1 MHRRTAWLA
10 VAVAMALAAS
20 ACSAGGGD
28 PRASE
33 GGQAETDAAAVESP
47 RTDLADAVPSDDASG
62 GSVGSPTPQQEES
75 ADAVALLAEGS
86 SVLAGRAVRGVAT
99 IAIPEIEGEVPVELS
114 SRFESDA
121 DGDLSVSIEFEP
133 GVDPQ
138 FPDGGVAEIRYAG
151 REAYVRTT
159 GAADAPAVVEASVDA
174 DGRSAWFVAA
184 SESSGDPRWSEGIVS
199 LLCVLPQSNP
209 EVSWDCDPLS
219 SVAALLATASG
230 AKVAGRD
237 TIRAVPTTKVEFRVP
252 LIELYPASFV
262 DELEE
267 TLETRGDALA
277 SEDFEQLS
285 EFLRGIAAEAWI
297 DGSGLVRRLVLD
309 FSPAQLIVEFYDF
322 DADISV
328 DAPPPEQV
336 AGELPRFD
344 GAGGGGGSVSAGSD
358 SGSGGPEDP
367 AGPPPEEQPGPGEDV
382 PPPSGLVEPSQ
393 AAPPGCPAPDGAGA
407 RFFDFDGPQPMC
419 IDPGARYVAVF
430 DTSEGEMRFELTA
443 ADTPGTVNN
452 FVTLARWGYYHHTL
466 LFRTDPSIDIIQGGS
481 PHTNSASDPGPGY
494 TIPDEPAFEVDP
506 DTGQLSGPYR
516 YEPGQ
521 LVMARSSGP
530 DSAGAQFFITTGPN
544 ASRLDSQGAYVVFGS
559 TDAAG
564 LAVAQSI
571 IGLHVAGGS
580 LGGAPSRPVIVR
592 SVTIEE
598 TPVGRLASDFTSAAL
613 CAAAGFTWSEE
624 SGSCN

>member
-10 VAVAMALAAS
+10 VAVAMALAVS
-20 ACSAGGGD
+20 ACSDGGED

-33 GGQAETDAAAVESP
+33 GVQAETDAPAVESP
-47 RTDLADAVPSDDASG
+47 QTDLTDAVPSDDASG
-62 GSVGSPTPQQEES
+62 GSVGSPTPQEEEPV
-75 ADAVALLAEGS
+75 DAVALLAEGS

-121 DGDLSVSIEFEP
+121 DGDLSVRIEFEP
-133 GVDPQ
+133 GMDPQ

-184 SESSGDPRWSEGIVS
+184 SESSGDPRWSEGIAA

-219 SVAALLATASG
+219 SVAALLATASE

-237 TIRAVPTTKVEFRVP
+237 TIREVPTTKVAFRVP
-252 LIELYPASFV
+252 LTGLYPASFV
-262 DELEE
+262 DDLEE

-277 SEDFEQLS
+277 SEDFEQLA

-309 FSPAQLIVEFYDF
+309 FLSAQFIVEFHDF
-322 DADISV
+322 DADIAV
-328 DAPPPEQV
+328 DAPPPQQV

-344 GAGGGGGSVSAGSD
+344 YGARGGGSSGSAGSD
-358 SGSGGPEDP
+358 SGSSGPVEP
-367 AGPPPEEQPGPGEDV
+367 PGPGADV
-382 PPPSGLVEPSQ
+382 PPPSGLAEPSR
-393 AAPPGCPAPDGAGA
+393 AAPGCPAPDGSGP
-407 RFFDFDGPQPMC
+407 RYFDFDGPQPMC
-419 IDPGARYVAVF
+419 IDLGARYVAVF

-443 ADTPGTVNN
+443 GQTPSTVNN

-494 TIPDEPAFEVDP
+494 TIPDEPAFDVDP
-506 DTGQLSGPYR
+506 DTGQLSGLYR

-521 LVMARSSGP
+521 LAMARSSGP
-530 DSAGAQFFITTGPN
+530 DSAGAQFFITTGPD
-544 ASRLDSQGAYVVFGS
+544 ASRLDSQGTYVVFGS

-598 TPVGRLASDFTSAAL
+598 TPVGRLASDFASAAL
-613 CAAAGFTWSEE
+613 CTAAGFTWSEE
-624 SGSCN
+624 SGSCS

>member
-1 MHRRTAWLA
+1 MRRRTAWLVVAASIALTASACADGDGDA
-10 VAVAMALAAS
+10 VAVDGAQVEVDAPTVE
-20 ACSAGGGD
+20 D
-28 PRASE
+28 PS
-33 GGQAETDAAAVESP
+33 G
-47 RTDLADAVPSDDASG
+47 DLAEATPSAEVSDDASG
-62 GSVGSPTPQQEES
+62 GSVISPTPQQEEP

-86 SVLAGRAVRGVAT
+86 SVLAGRAARGVAT
-99 IAIPEIEGEVPVELS
+99 IAIPEIAGEVPVELS
-114 SRFESDA
+114 STFETDA
-121 DGDLSVSIEFEP
+121 DGDLSVRIEFEP
-133 GVDPQ
+133 GVDTQ

-159 GAADAPAVVEASVDA
+159 GAAGAPAAVQASVDA

-184 SESSGDPRWSEGIVS
+184 SESSGDPRWSEGIAA
-199 LLCVLPQSNP
+199 LLCVLPQLNP
-209 EVSWDCDPLS
+209 DISWGCDPLS
-219 SVAALLATASG
+219 SVAALLAAASG
-230 AKVAGRD
+230 AKVAGGD
-237 TIRAVPTTKVEFRVP
+237 TIREVPTTRVEFRVP
-252 LIELYPASFV
+252 LTAFYPASFV

-267 TLETRGDALA
+267 TLETRGDALN
-277 SEDFEQLS
+277 EDLEQLS
-285 EFLRGIAAEAWI
+285 EFLRGIVAEAWI
-297 DGSGLVRRLVLD
+297 DGSGLVRRLVLELL
-309 FSPAQLIVEFYDF
+309 PVQLIVEFYDF
-322 DADISV
+322 DADIAV

-336 AGELPRFD
+336 AGELPLFD
-344 GAGGGGGSVSAGSD
+344 GAGGGGSAPAGSD
-358 SGSGGPEDP
+358 SGSAEL
-367 AGPPPEEQPGPGEDV
+367 AGPPPEESPGPGEDV
-382 PPPSGLVEPSQ
+382 SPPSGLAEPSR
-393 AAPPGCPAPDGAGA
+393 AAPGCPAPDGSGP
-407 RFFDFDGPQPMC
+407 RYFDFDGPQPMC

-494 TIPDEPAFEVDP
+494 TIPDEPAFDVDP

-544 ASRLDSQGAYVVFGS
+544 ASRLDSQGTYVVFGS

-598 TPVGRLASDFTSAAL
+598 TPVSRLASDFTNAAL
-613 CAAAGFTWSEE
+613 CTAAGFTWSEE
-624 SGSCN
+624 SGSCS